1 MACDMMRVLQDLYD
15 WKDAGAAQKPN
26 LTQALPRGQKTTARD
41 GMKTNE
47 TCRFKNH

>member
-26 LTQALPRGQKTTARD
+26 LTQALPRG
-41 GMKTNE
+41 
-47 TCRFKNH
+47 CKNNCQRRYENQ